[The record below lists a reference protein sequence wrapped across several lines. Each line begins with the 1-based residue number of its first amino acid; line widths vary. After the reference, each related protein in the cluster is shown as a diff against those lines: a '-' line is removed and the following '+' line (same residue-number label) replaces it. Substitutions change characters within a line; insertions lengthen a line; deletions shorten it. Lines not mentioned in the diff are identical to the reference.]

1 MVPAGHD
8 RALLTAAPAYLAH
21 PHGAAWMVPIYYL
34 RGPPDRR
41 SLAWHGSCYIARP
54 LVEGLTP
61 AWTCSTIRTNHCL
74 DITINDSLYE
84 PLS

>member
-1 MVPAGHD
+1 
-8 RALLTAAPAYLAH
+8 
-21 PHGAAWMVPIYYL
+21 MVPIYYL

-61 AWTCSTIRTNHCL
+61 AWTCSTIRT
-74 DITINDSLYE
+74 
-84 PLS
+84 